1 MSDENSMAI
10 GVTNNP
16 VTAVE
21 CRAAQPA
28 RVATLVAVDLG
39 VMDYRAA
46 WDVQLQWHETV
57 LNGSCPGGVLLI
69 VEHPPVITIG
79 RHPGASEHLLADA
92 RMLAGRG
99 VTVEST
105 DRGGDITF
113 HGPGQLVLYPIV
125 PLNYYNLR
133 IHDYM
138 RLLEEAVIQTL
149 TPLHLSATREAGA
162 TGVWLKSTRGG
173 PDGLAKICA
182 IGIKLRRWITLHG
195 LALNVT
201 TDLSFFELIN
211 PCGLS
216 RPVTSL
222 HAELGERCPT
232 MEHVKIRVISNLSAL
247 LGHLPRNAI

>member
-1 MSDENSMAI
+1 MSEEKSIAT
-10 GVTNNP
+10 GVGKSP
-16 VTAVE
+16 VTAVDGRPRSTVE
-21 CRAAQPA
+21 P
-28 RVATLVAVDLG
+28 LVAVDLG
-39 VMDYRAA
+39 VMDYRTT
-46 WDVQLQWHETV
+46 WNVQLQWHEKV
-57 LNGSCPGGVLLI
+57 LNGLCSGGVLL
-69 VEHPPVITIG
+69 VVQHPPVITIG
-79 RHPGASEHLLADA
+79 RHPGASGHLLADTQE
-92 RMLAGRG
+92 LAERG
-99 VTVEST
+99 VAVEST

-113 HGPGQLVLYPIV
+113 HGPGQLVLYPII
-125 PLNYYNLR
+125 PLNHYNLR

-149 TPLHLSATREAGA
+149 AAIELSATREAGA
-162 TGVWLKSTRGG
+162 TGVWLKSARGG

-222 HAELGERCPT
+222 YAELGGQCPT
-232 MEHVKIRVISNLSAL
+232 VEYVKIQLIRELSGL
-247 LGHLPRNAI
+247 LGHLP

>member
-1 MSDENSMAI
+1 MSDEKAI
-10 GVTNNP
+10 ATGVGKSP
-16 VTAVE
+16 VTAVDGRPRSTVE
-21 CRAAQPA
+21 P
-28 RVATLVAVDLG
+28 LVAADLG
-39 VMDYRAA
+39 VMDYRTA
-46 WDVQLQWHETV
+46 WNVQLQWHEKV
-57 LNGSCPGGVLLI
+57 LKGSCSAGVLLF
-69 VEHPPVITIG
+69 VQHPPVITIG
-79 RHPGASEHLLADA
+79 RHPGASGHLLADT
-92 RMLAGRG
+92 RELAQRG
-99 VTVEST
+99 VAVEST

-113 HGPGQLVLYPIV
+113 HGPGQLVLYPII
-125 PLNYYNLR
+125 PLNQYNLR

-149 TPLHLSATREAGA
+149 AAIELSATREAGA
-162 TGVWLKSTRGG
+162 TGVWLKSARGG

-222 HAELGERCPT
+222 YAELGGQCPT
-232 MEHVKIRVISNLSAL
+232 VEYVKIQLIRELSGL
-247 LGHLPRNAI
+247 LGHLP